1 MDLKRILDAKPE
13 PQVID
18 KEHFFIDPTY
28 QASNNYKILTPMS
41 DFQKELTDQIVSLHY
56 SDILK
61 FFERS
66 GDDKEHDELTQTN
79 KEIILDSLHTMLN
92 NDQLITSHPYLLID
106 HYFPKSLTN
115 RDLPKRLA
123 ETSGKFQVLN
133 DILDIL
139 DSVYNPKDKNDH
151 SKDRYKSINVGIVA
165 REGKTLD
172 LVNSL
177 CTGAKCYLKRYSG
190 VKVRDSSA
198 KQKAHMA
205 LNLTVHLFPST
216 MENLNEKELP
226 NEEEGENLNLDF
238 LILFDI
244 TADASNE
251 KLRKY
256 LNFETRVLQLVP
268 IYSVDH
274 IALYFRDRIS
284 ERSNDDYIRRVVAA
298 VVSMRGSVGQIPTI
312 LKPVYTSHL
321 KYLTDWFKQPH
332 NIDWPLP
339 DIPDIPIFRGK
350 DVEHSLLTEVKFN
363 FDNKDFLK
371 EEAESKEESKELN
384 LNFNFGSGKTKMVS
398 HIVQPRYCGKNEKK
412 LDFYESKRWQKKYLT
427 NPLNSDYYKLTGIS
441 KEIHQDE
448 VLTHT
453 LIYSLTMKMAALQST
468 NIELKMFDDTFESRM
483 REFAVMRKEY
493 SRMSKKAKDM
503 QASVASKALAIEDLD
518 SMIEKLKKE
527 LSTEKENVSK
537 LVDSFTNE
545 EYKSTSKKWIC
556 LDQAAT
562 ECNAKIARM
571 QRKIE
576 SNNTEMKY
584 MKEEMLR
591 AKKSVEESTVQ
602 FDQKQ
607 AYARQLGEKI
617 NSQRK
622 KMSKTDSKRKQL
634 EEAKEN
640 CDKARN
646 KNIELRDRLDLTLK
660 RLVEASSGRSRYVN
674 YARGG
679 LLG

>member
-18 KEHFFIDPTY
+18 KEHFFIDPDY
-28 QASNNYKILTPMS
+28 QISNNYKILTPMS

-61 FFERS
+61 FFERTK
-66 GDDKEHDELTQTN
+66 DKNNDGLTSTN
-79 KEIILDSLHTMLN
+79 RKIILDSLHTMLN

-133 DILDIL
+133 DILNIL
-139 DSVYNPKDKNDH
+139 DAAYNPRDKNDH
-151 SKDRYKSINVGIVA
+151 SRDSNKNIDVGIVA

-177 CTGAKCYLKRYSG
+177 CTGSKCYLKRYSG

-198 KQKAHMA
+198 KQKAHMG
-205 LNLTVHLFPST
+205 LHLTVHLFPSS
-216 MENLNEKELP
+216 MENLNEKDLP
-226 NEEEGENLNLDF
+226 NNEEGENLGLNF
-238 LILFDI
+238 LILFDV
-244 TADASNE
+244 TADPNNE

-256 LNFETRVLQLVP
+256 LSSQTQILQLVP

-274 IALYFRDRIS
+274 IALYFRNQFSDRS
-284 ERSNDDYIRRVVAA
+284 SDDYIRRVVAA
-298 VVSMRGSVGQIPTI
+298 VVSMRGSVGQLPTI

-321 KYLTDWFKQPH
+321 KYLTDWFKQPCKT
-332 NIDWPLP
+332 DWPLP
-339 DIPDIPIFRGK
+339 DIPEIPIFHSK

-398 HIVQPRYCGKNEKK
+398 HIVQPRYCGENEKK

-453 LIYSLTMKMAALQST
+453 LIYSLTMKMSALQST
-468 NIELKMFDDTFESRM
+468 NTELRMFDDTFESRM
-483 REFAVMRKEY
+483 KEFAIMRREY
-493 SRMSKKAKDM
+493 SRMSRKAENMRKN
-503 QASVASKALAIEDLD
+503 VFSKTTAIEGLD
-518 SMIEKLKKE
+518 VKIEKLKKE
-527 LSTEKENVSK
+527 LSMVREDVSK
-537 LVDSFTNE
+537 LVNSFSTE
-545 EYKSTSKKWIC
+545 GEKSASKKWIC
-556 LDQAAT
+556 LDKET
-562 ECNAKIARM
+562 VECKDNMTRIQK
-571 QRKIE
+571 KVE

-584 MKEEMLR
+584 MREELIR
-591 AKKSVEESTVQ
+591 AKKSVEESAVQ
-602 FDQKQ
+602 FDKKKS
-607 AYARQLGEKI
+607 YARQLREKI
-617 NSQRK
+617 KEQSEETSTANSK
-622 KMSKTDSKRKQL
+622 KKQL
-634 EEAKEN
+634 EQAKEN